1 MKKILGAVV
10 ALVGLAVLLPAGCLG
25 AVVVAGGAIT
35 AATAATTCLA
45 PAGAQPA
52 NPDRAAVAACR
63 RRRDAGRGLG

>member
-1 MKKILGAVV
+1 MKRILGAAV
-10 ALVGLAVLLPAGCLG
+10 ALVGLTVLLPAGCLG

-45 PAGAQPA
+45 PAVAQPA
-52 NPDRAAVAACR
+52 SPDRAAVAACH